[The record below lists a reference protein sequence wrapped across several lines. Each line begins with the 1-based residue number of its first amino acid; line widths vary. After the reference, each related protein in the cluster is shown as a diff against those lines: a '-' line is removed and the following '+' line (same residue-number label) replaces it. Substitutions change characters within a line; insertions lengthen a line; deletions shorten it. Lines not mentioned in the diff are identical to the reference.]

1 MSSNKALFL
10 RPKLPTKK
18 LEWGSREA
26 PIFMVTRFFCLSTI
40 KRSFRLLY
48 ALFCFF
54 LYIRLCIAHSFCG
67 LGKVTPVSGSVFSL
81 CRFVFVTRIY
91 FFFIIGH
98 GKSYTRNYIL
108 LSYKTQISQLLN
120 WTILGQTRGRRVAM
134 LQLP

>member
-10 RPKLPTKK
+10 RPNPPTKK
-18 LEWGSREA
+18 LESGSREA

-48 ALFCFF
+48 ALFYFF

-67 LGKVTPVSGSVFSL
+67 LGKVTAVSSSVFSL

-98 GKSYTRNYIL
+98 GKTYTRNYIS
-108 LSYKTQISQLLN
+108 LSYRMQTSQLLN
-120 WTILGQTRGRRVAM
+120 WTRLDEGE
-134 LQLP
+134 